1 MPGET
6 TATRPEERLRPVFAP
21 RSIAVVGAT
30 DNPLALGYMVYANLL
45 RDFPGRLYPVN
56 SRKPAIL
63 GATAYPSVADLPEPV
78 DLLVVLVPAAQV
90 AVVVAEAIKAGH
102 RSAYILAAGF
112 SEAGTEEGRDI
123 QRRLTEMAAAAGFPI
138 VGPNCNG
145 YFNGYAQTMATFA
158 LMPDADRP
166 TVGPVAIVSQS
177 GGFGSSILTRA
188 VKNRVHVGYFASTGN
203 EADVTATDALQY
215 VIAQPQVSVV
225 AYFAEGIK
233 DAAGFLRAARYAVA
247 HDKVIVSVAPH
258 TSPTVARAV
267 MSHTATIVGSSDVYE
282 AVCDQYGVLR
292 AASVDELIDF
302 CLVLQDG
309 RRMAG
314 SRLGILTQ
322 SGGAGVL
329 MASAASE
336 AGLEIP
342 ELSPG
347 VQRDIA
353 AHLPAFASAKNP
365 VDTTAGMFPDAPRH
379 MAAIVNRILDSDEV
393 DALVAMTWIGND
405 APANAVITA
414 YGEQRKPVVPVVTVD
429 PQLVAEQGLPT
440 FADPTRA
447 IGAVAAMARVSAR
460 RPADLPEF
468 AVDAARAARAARA
481 VRAVRAVRARDI
493 LRRAGANPALLESD
507 SKELLTLYGFPVAA
521 DTVCHSADEAV
532 SAARQIA
539 GRVVMKALSYALAH
553 KSDHGAVVLGVE
565 GEPEVR
571 KAYERLSTLPG
582 FPVDGV
588 LVQEMVSGSLELAAG
603 IQRDPVFGPVVS
615 IGLGGVLVEM
625 LGRPRLLVAPFD
637 GPAAA
642 AALDK
647 LGHGR
652 LVGAPRGMTT
662 AQRDEL
668 AAALVGLGA
677 LGLELPE
684 VVSLDINPVKVS
696 ANRMVAVDG
705 LVVLAASASS
715 AP

>member
-1 MPGET
+1 MPGENT
-6 TATRPEERLRPVFAP
+6 PAGPEERLRPVFAP

-30 DNPLALGYMVYANLL
+30 DNPRALGYMVYANLL

-56 SRKPAIL
+56 SRKPTVL
-63 GATAYPSVADLPEPV
+63 GATAYPSVGDLPEPV

-90 AVVVAEAIKAGH
+90 ADVIAEAIKAGH

-112 SEAGTEEGRDI
+112 SEAGTEEGHSI
-123 QRRLTEMAAAAGFPI
+123 QRRLTEMSAAAGFPI

-145 YFNGYAQTMATFA
+145 YFNGYARTMATFA

-188 VKNRVHVGYFASTGN
+188 VKNRVNVGFFASTGN

-215 VIAQPQVSVV
+215 VVARPEVRVV

-233 DAAGFLRAARYAVA
+233 DAAGFLRAARHAVA

-267 MSHTATIVGSSDVYE
+267 MSHTATIVGSSDVYD

-314 SRLGILTQ
+314 RRLGILTQ

-379 MAAIVNRILDSDEV
+379 MAAIVNRILGSDEI

-405 APANAVITA
+405 APANAVIEA
-414 YGEQRKPVVPVVTVD
+414 YGEQHKPVIPVVTVD
-429 PQLVAEQGLPT
+429 PQLVAERGLPT

-447 IGAVAAMARVSAR
+447 IGAVAAIARVSTR
-460 RPADLPEF
+460 CPEDVQEF
-468 AVDAARAARAARA
+468 VVDAARAA
-481 VRAVRAVRARDI
+481 RARDI
-493 LRRAGANPALLESD
+493 LRRAGTNPALLESD
-507 SKELLTLYGFPVAA
+507 SKELLALYGFPVAA
-521 DTVCHSADEAV
+521 DTVCHCADEAV

-539 GRVVMKALSYALAH
+539 GRVVMKALSYGLAH
-553 KSDHGAVVLGVE
+553 KSDHGAVILGVE

-615 IGLGGVLVEM
+615 VGLGGVLVEM

-637 GPAAA
+637 IRAAA
-642 AALDK
+642 AALDE

-652 LVGAPRGMTT
+652 LVGGTRGMTT
-662 AQRDEL
+662 TQRDEL

-684 VVSLDINPVKVS
+684 VVSVDINPVKVS

-705 LVVLAASASS
+705 LVVLDR
-715 AP
+715 